1 MLEIFSLREHGLN
14 PKLAGLDLFKT
25 DFTTEISPAI
35 SSGISPGI
43 NSGKIPRTPLGLA
56 HQIVPE
62 TIAAILQPTSPDLS
76 TISGLPTVDLFSEPW
91 SDFPVTDATDP
102 LTGEQFNLQALPLSF
117 IANQGQFAPTV
128 HSVVKGAKQAI
139 AFTPDKILFNSA
151 EQWQSEKL
159 PNLVQL
165 TFPGANQN
173 PQINFLDPLPGVS
186 NFIKGQDPE
195 NWVINVPNYT
205 GLIYQNLYDGID
217 LKYSSLN
224 SELKSDFIVHPGAD
238 PKQIRLQYSGVE
250 NIRIREDGALVLITP
265 FGELVENAPIV
276 YQEINGEKI
285 YIPAQ
290 YILTENYTVRFE
302 IGAYNPNY
310 TLVIDPTIQYSSYI
324 GGSLR
329 DSVSDIVVNRAGN
342 IIVTGSTNSTDFP
355 TQFGFQNSF
364 GGGAFD
370 GDAFVTKLS
379 LDGSAVVFSTFL
391 GGSGNETA
399 KSIAV
404 DNAGDIYI
412 GGITTSANFP
422 VLNAF
427 QSSSADGIAPEFGGD
442 AFITKLSEKGNA
454 LIYSTYLGGSGV
466 ENVGGI
472 AVDNTGSVSVTGT
485 TRSADF
491 PVQNAFDN
499 QRDGDE
505 DAFISKFSADGSR
518 LVFSTY
524 LGGSDREVGEAIVT
538 DNGGNIYVTG
548 ATASNNL
555 PVVAAV
561 QPNFAGQSDAFVGKF
576 GPNGNLIFL
585 TYLGGGDVDQGLAI
599 ALDQSRNV
607 YVTGKTGLSD
617 IGQPFAA
624 SEPPNPQSARNFP
637 LVNPFQ
643 VTFFGGY
650 DDAFVT
656 KLSEK
661 GDALLY
667 STYLGGNGTDLGQAI
682 AVDNQGSVYLTGT
695 TNSTDFPRINALQ
708 PIFGGNRDAFVLKL
722 APDGKTLR
730 YSSYIGGGDIDA
742 GQAIAL
748 DLNNNVYLAGFTNSN
763 NFPTQQPFQGTLRGV
778 GDGFIVKL
786 SPETGPVPNQFESYS
801 QFILKENLS
810 LLSLFY
816 DEKYYLANNP
826 DVAQAVA
833 AGAYPNGLQHY
844 LLHGQSE
851 RRNPSRLFNE
861 NLYLAQNPDVAQAV
875 AAGGLRS
882 GFEHFNRFGLAEGRD
897 RRLVLFDQVFYL
909 ATNPDVAAAV
919 AGGAFK
925 SAYEHYIT
933 AGQFERRNPNLFFDE
948 QFYVESNPDVA
959 EALAAGVIN
968 SGFEHF
974 AFFGERQRRRVS
986 PGYDESFY
994 LANNPD
1000 VAAAVAAGGLRS
1012 GFDHYIR
1019 FGFREGRPGIG

>member
-1 MLEIFSLREHGLN
+1 MQGIFFSDENGLN
-14 PKLAGLDLFKT
+14 PKLTGLDLFTT
-25 DFTTEISPAI
+25 DFTTEISPE
-35 SSGISPGI
+35 ISPEI
-43 NSGKIPRTPLGLA
+43 NGGKISRTPLGIA
-56 HQIVPE
+56 HQIVPD
-62 TIAAILQPTSPDLS
+62 TITAILQPTSQEL
-76 TISGLPTVDLFSEPW
+76 TAISGLPSVDPSIEPL
-91 SDFPVTDATDP
+91 PENPATDATDP
-102 LTGEQFNLQALPLSF
+102 VTGEGLNLQALPLSF
-117 IANQGQFAPTV
+117 IANQGQFDPTV

-151 EQWQSEKL
+151 DQWQSEKL

-165 TFPGANQN
+165 TFPGANKN
-173 PQINFLDPLPGVS
+173 TQIDFLDSLPGVS
-186 NFIKGQDPE
+186 NFIKGENPE
-195 NWVINVPNYT
+195 NWVTNVPNYA
-205 GLIYQNLYDGID
+205 GLIYQELYNGID
-217 LKYSSLN
+217 LKYSGLD
-224 SELKSDFIVHPGAD
+224 SELKSDFIVQPGAD
-238 PKQIRLQYSGVE
+238 PSQIRLQYSGVE
-250 NIRIREDGALVLITP
+250 NISIREDGALVLMTP

-290 YILTENYTVRFE
+290 YILTENHTVRFE
-302 IGAYNPNY
+302 ISEYNPNY

-355 TQFGFQNSF
+355 TQFSFQNRF

-379 LDGSAVVFSTFL
+379 VDGSAVVFSTFL

-412 GGITTSANFP
+412 GGVTTSGNFP

-427 QSSSADGIAPEFGGD
+427 QRSSADGIAPEFGGD
-442 AFITKLSEKGNA
+442 AFVTKLSEDGSR
-454 LIYSTYLGGSGV
+454 LIYSTYLGGTGV

-472 AVDNTGSVSVTGT
+472 AVDNTGSVSVIGT

-491 PVQNAFDN
+491 PGQNALDN

-505 DAFISKFSADGSR
+505 DAFITKFSVDGTR
-518 LVFSTY
+518 LIFSTY
-524 LGGSDREVGEAIVT
+524 LGGSDREFGEAIVT

-548 ATASNNL
+548 ATESENL

-561 QPNFAGQSDAFVGKF
+561 QSTLGGQSDAFVGKF
-576 GPNGNLIFL
+576 DPNGNAIFL

-643 VTFFGGY
+643 ITFFGGY

-656 KLSEK
+656 KLSER

-682 AVDNQGSVYLTGT
+682 AVDNQNNVYLTGT
-695 TNSTDFPRINALQ
+695 TNSSDFPRLNALQ
-708 PIFGGNRDAFVLKL
+708 PTFGGNRDAFVLKL

-730 YSSYIGGGDIDA
+730 YSSYIGGGDIDS

-748 DLNNNVYLAGFTNSN
+748 DLNNNVYLAGFTNSTD
-763 NFPTQQPFQGTLRGV
+763 FPTQQPFQGTLRGV
-778 GDGFIVKL
+778 GDGFIVKIP
-786 SPETGPVPNQFESYS
+786 PETGPVPNQFESYT
-801 QFILKENLS
+801 QFVLKENLS

-816 DEKYYLANNP
+816 DENYYLTNNP

-833 AGAYPNGLQHY
+833 AGVYPNGLQHY

-851 RRNPSRLFNE
+851 RRNPSKLFNE
-861 NLYLAQNPDVAQAV
+861 NLYLAQNPDVAQVV

-882 GFEHFNRFGLAEGRD
+882 GFEHFNRFGFAEGRD

-933 AGQFERRNPNLFFDE
+933 AGQFERRNPNRFFDDR
-948 QFYVESNPDVA
+948 FYVESNPDVA
-959 EALAAGVIN
+959 QALAAGAIN

-974 AFFGERQRRRVS
+974 AFAGETQRRQVS

-994 LANNPD
+994 LADNPD
-1000 VAAAVAAGGLRS
+1000 VAAVVAAGGLRS
-1012 GFDHYIR
+1012 GFEHYIR
-1019 FGFREGRPGIG
+1019 FGFQEGRPGIG